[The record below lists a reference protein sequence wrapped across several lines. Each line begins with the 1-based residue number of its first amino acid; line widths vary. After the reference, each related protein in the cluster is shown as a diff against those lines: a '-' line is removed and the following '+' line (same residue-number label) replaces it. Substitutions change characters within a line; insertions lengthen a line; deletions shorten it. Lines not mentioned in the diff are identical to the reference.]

1 MAAIIY
7 EKTPGAL
14 IPTGDRTVSTFPSG
28 LVRVDQTFVCK
39 TSAATTHRIA
49 LSVGNNFPN
58 GDYPAIDELKIFP
71 EPQEKRGS
79 DGFTEF
85 LVSAYGRTTTGVND
99 VTIPV
104 IYNNASDDSVYIR
117 EGFIRKYVVKKGE
130 TFSKPIDAEPTI
142 TQTFTENASATISS
156 TSLSGAGTFN
166 NPWGSVWVSF
176 RGTGVVTIS
185 DFNTTNPLIYAI
197 INGIS
202 ANDLVKV
209 NVGLQGSPFAKVSV
223 TGSVTNLS
231 ATRFDS
237 IPPPIETLG
246 VWYQTSID
254 VQNYGHYTEVTQ
266 KFEAI

>member
-1 MAAIIY
+1 MATIIY
-7 EKTPGAL
+7 EQTPGAL
-14 IPTGDRTVSTFPSG
+14 IPTGDRVISTFPSG
-28 LVRVDQTFVCK
+28 LVRVDQSFSCK
-39 TSAATTHRIA
+39 TSSATTHRNA
-49 LSVGNNFPN
+49 LAVGNNFPN
-58 GDYPAIDELKIFP
+58 GNYPAIDGLNIFP
-71 EPQEKRGS
+71 EPQEKIGS

-85 LVSAYGRTTTGVND
+85 LVSAYGRTTTDVND
-99 VTIPV
+99 VTIPA
-104 IYNNASDDSVYIR
+104 IYNNVSDSSVYIR

-142 TQTFTENASATISS
+142 TQTFTENASATISL

-185 DFNTTNPLIYAI
+185 DFNITNPLIYAI

-202 ANDLVKV
+202 ANHLVKV

-237 IPPPIETLG
+237 IPPPTETLG